1 MDTETLQQLITM
13 LGDAGEGAFTLA
25 LLFVLKG
32 YFSGLLTATGVFGI
46 AYLGYKTIM
55 SIQEDRA
62 LLDRISRTLGYGDY
76 QGYYREKENIL
87 KQVEKLMEMKGR
99 R

>member
-32 YFSGLLTATGVFGI
+32 YVYSGRPCAPGP
-46 AYLGYKTIM
+46 YL
-55 SIQEDRA
+55 
-62 LLDRISRTLGYGDY
+62 
-76 QGYYREKENIL
+76 
-87 KQVEKLMEMKGR
+87 
-99 R
+99 